1 MALVTAILSRV
12 GAEYGQYAAP
22 ISSFLLKILL
32 DREGS
37 MAMRVEALDGLRK
50 LSKANREILSQA
62 NAGVTS
68 FVKALLEDFD
78 EDLNVKNGAVV
89 SLRMSPHVVLN
100 VLYGVLSGESQ
111 ESRLETNA
119 GKMLSFYLQH
129 PLLAK
134 GIDGIE
140 SAIEKGFVRDRT
152 LLEDVLEDGDA
163 PRGEVVR
170 WLKKISGV
178 SLDQATGAK
187 IQAIVDAI
195 KSDDIV
201 QNGHLA
207 ANKRASPAPHSKN
220 DGSDME
226 EGELVDAA
234 KEASAALVD
243 VDSIVPK
250 VIYQGILLRKIPKH
264 IESEGQLRDTV
275 ERIAAVD
282 KVYIKDG
289 TATVTFPSI
298 PAAAKGFE
306 AICAGEGNIWGDKK
320 GVVEDNLV
328 TFIHKGADSRC
339 KEAHLWLEKIE
350 TVEQED
356 QIREKMRQGKISLK
370 SFVSVAGV
378 SPGLILSF
386 PSTSELQKAFV
397 CLGGKGDVFHK
408 KRQLSQGPSD
418 PVKKSRVDEIKS
430 HSSRHGQMVWD
441 GKIARNKQIQCVAK
455 VSDIDISIDDDKWDT
470 EMKEPY
476 YWPPILDVNQRMD
489 VRYLF
494 DTLFPSCD
502 PNSKRLVAIEVPGS
516 SSAEN
521 NKGLEG
527 LDGYLRGKN
536 RAGVVFLPKI
546 DGFKQRTL
554 YLVPISEE
562 SCSKL
567 HVDAHKFRKR
577 PAMIGVVIGTK

>member
-243 VDSIVPK
+243 VDSIGSK
-250 VIYQGILLRKIPKH
+250 GHLSRY
-264 IESEGQLRDTV
+264 T
-275 ERIAAVD
+275 IA
-282 KVYIKDG
+282 
-289 TATVTFPSI
+289 
-298 PAAAKGFE
+298 
-306 AICAGEGNIWGDKK
+306 
-320 GVVEDNLV
+320 ED
-328 TFIHKGADSRC
+328 
-339 KEAHLWLEKIE
+339 
-350 TVEQED
+350 
-356 QIREKMRQGKISLK
+356 
-370 SFVSVAGV
+370 
-378 SPGLILSF
+378 
-386 PSTSELQKAFV
+386 
-397 CLGGKGDVFHK
+397 
-408 KRQLSQGPSD
+408 SQ
-418 PVKKSRVDEIKS
+418 
-430 HSSRHGQMVWD
+430 
-441 GKIARNKQIQCVAK
+441 A
-455 VSDIDISIDDDKWDT
+455 
-470 EMKEPY
+470 Y
-476 YWPPILDVNQRMD
+476 
-489 VRYLF
+489 
-494 DTLFPSCD
+494 
-502 PNSKRLVAIEVPGS
+502 
-516 SSAEN
+516 
-521 NKGLEG
+521 
-527 LDGYLRGKN
+527 
-536 RAGVVFLPKI
+536 
-546 DGFKQRTL
+546 
-554 YLVPISEE
+554 
-562 SCSKL
+562 
-567 HVDAHKFRKR
+567 RKR
-577 PAMIGVVIGTK
+577 RAAEGYCGAYCCC